1 MIIIPANTLSTGAYE
16 VANSCRF
23 NIADSTQLTKAVS
36 SSATTKYT
44 LSLWVKRGLISTS
57 AAQRFFV
64 STGGSGLGDTY
75 FRFNTDD
82 TIEFSG
88 HGSSATT
95 GGYVIT
101 NRVFRDPTGWMHI
114 VIRYDSTQSTAND
127 RFRLYING
135 VDERGVG
142 GYSTS
147 TMPNQ
152 NVTDNVTANGNTIR
166 IGATASAQYFD
177 GYMAEI
183 HFSEGQS
190 YAPTEF
196 GEYNEDSP
204 TIWQPKEADISYGTS
219 GFYLDFEDSSNLG
232 NDANGGTDF
241 GETNIA
247 AIDQTTDTCT
257 NNFSTLN
264 PLATSSLNDLSQAN
278 VKVSGNSSSNDG
290 ETFSTFIVPNA
301 TAKWYWEMKCTN
313 KDSTGNP
320 KLGFI
325 QASKGFRLR
334 NGGAGYGGAAD
345 GDLDIMVR
353 PDGKVLEN
361 ASTSGSAVISTWD
374 DDDILSF
381 ALDSVNGAFYVGI
394 NGTWQTSGDPT
405 SGSSKTGAIKTWT
418 TTDSQCVDGQ
428 AVCIGS
434 FNTSVTEANFGNP
447 SYSISSSN
455 SDGNGYG
462 NFEYAVPSG
471 YLALCTKNLGSDG
484 G

>member
-57 AAQRFFV
+57 AANRFFV

-75 FRFNTDD
+75 FRFNPND
-82 TIEFSG
+82 TLEFSG

-101 NRVFRDPTGWMHI
+101 NRVFRDPTSWMHI
-114 VIRYDSTQSTAND
+114 VIRYDSTQGTAND

-183 HFSEGQS
+183 HFSEGYS

-241 GETNIA
+241 TEVNLA
-247 AIDQTTDTCT
+247 AADQATDTCT
-257 NNFSTLN
+257 NNFCTAN
-264 PLATSSLNDLSQAN
+264 PLDQYGSYTLSEGNCKISSGHTSWYTI
-278 VKVSGNSSSNDG
+278 G
-290 ETFSTFIVPNA
+290 STMAVQNG
-301 TAKWYWEMKCTN
+301 KWYWETEFDSGTMIEIFVGVHDTSVNRTDTN
-313 KDSTGNP
+313 SWLTGSSLFYNDAGGEIRTDGTNSTADYGTLSAGDI
-320 KLGFI
+320 LGI
-325 QASKGFRLR
+325 ALNMDDKQITLYK
-334 NGGAGYGGAAD
+334 N
-345 GDLDIMVR
+345 
-353 PDGKVLEN
+353 
-361 ASTSGSAVISTWD
+361 GSAIASNVALSSSISEAMPTFLTDANDVI
-374 DDDILSF
+374 F
-381 ALDSVNGAFYVGI
+381 KV
-394 NGTWQTSGDPT
+394 
-405 SGSSKTGAIKTWT
+405 
-418 TTDSQCVDGQ
+418 
-428 AVCIGS
+428 
-434 FNTSVTEANFGNP
+434 NFGGC
-447 SYSISSSN
+447 SAFDVSSGN
-455 SDGNGYG
+455 ADDNGYG
-462 NFEYAVPSG
+462 NFEYDVPTG
-471 YLALCTKNLGSDG
+471 YYALCTKNLAEFG
-484 G
+484 

>member
-1 MIIIPANTLSTGAYE
+1 
-16 VANSCRF
+16 
-23 NIADSTQLTKAVS
+23 
-36 SSATTKYT
+36 
-44 LSLWVKRGLISTS
+44 
-57 AAQRFFV
+57 
-64 STGGSGLGDTY
+64 
-75 FRFNTDD
+75 
-82 TIEFSG
+82 
-88 HGSSATT
+88 
-95 GGYVIT
+95 
-101 NRVFRDPTGWMHI
+101 MHI
-114 VIRYDSTQSTAND
+114 VIRYDSTQGTAND

-142 GYSTS
+142 GYSTD

-152 NVTDNVTANGNTIR
+152 NVADNVTANGNTIR
-166 IGATASAQYFD
+166 IGAATASSQYFD
-177 GYMAEI
+177 GYLAEI

-204 TIWQPKEADISYGTS
+204 TIWQPKKADISYGTS

-278 VKVSGNSSSNDG
+278 VKITGNSSSNDG
-290 ETFSTFIVPNA
+290 ETFSTFIIPNA
-301 TAKWYWEMKCTN
+301 TAKWYWEIKCTN
-313 KDSTGNP
+313 KQSTGNP

-381 ALDSVNGAFYVGI
+381 ALDSINGAFYVGI

-405 SGSSKTGAIKTWT
+405 SGSSTTGAIKTWT
-418 TTDSQCVDGQ
+418 TTNSQCVDGQ

-434 FNTSVTEANFGNP
+434 FNGSIAEANFGNP

>member
-57 AAQRFFV
+57 AANRFFV

-75 FRFNTDD
+75 FRFNPND
-82 TIEFSG
+82 TLEFSG

-101 NRVFRDPTGWMHI
+101 NRVFRDPTSWMHI
-114 VIRYDSTQSTAND
+114 VIRYDSTQGTAND

-241 GETNIA
+241 TEVNLA
-247 AIDQTTDTCT
+247 AADQATDTCT
-257 NNFSTLN
+257 NNFCTAN
-264 PLATSSLNDLSQAN
+264 PLDQYGSYTLSEGNCKISSGHTSWYTI
-278 VKVSGNSSSNDG
+278 G
-290 ETFSTFIVPNA
+290 STMAVQNG
-301 TAKWYWEMKCTN
+301 KWYWETEFDSGTMIEIFVGVHDTSVNRTDTN
-313 KDSTGNP
+313 SWLTGSSLFYNDAGGEIRTDGTNSTEDYGTLTAGDI
-320 KLGFI
+320 LGI
-325 QASKGFRLR
+325 ALNMDDKQITLYK
-334 NGGAGYGGAAD
+334 N
-345 GDLDIMVR
+345 
-353 PDGKVLEN
+353 
-361 ASTSGSAVISTWD
+361 GSAIASNVALSSSISEAMPTFLTDANDVI
-374 DDDILSF
+374 F
-381 ALDSVNGAFYVGI
+381 KV
-394 NGTWQTSGDPT
+394 
-405 SGSSKTGAIKTWT
+405 
-418 TTDSQCVDGQ
+418 
-428 AVCIGS
+428 
-434 FNTSVTEANFGNP
+434 NFGGC
-447 SYSISSSN
+447 SAFDVSSGN
-455 SDGNGYG
+455 ADDNGYG
-462 NFEYAVPSG
+462 NFEYDVPTG
-471 YLALCTKNLGSDG
+471 YYALCTKNLAEFG
-484 G
+484 

>member
-57 AAQRFFV
+57 AANRFFV

-75 FRFNTDD
+75 FRFNPND
-82 TIEFSG
+82 TLEFSG

-101 NRVFRDPTGWMHI
+101 NRVFRDPTSWMHI
-114 VIRYDSTQSTAND
+114 VIRYDSTQGTAND

-135 VDERGVG
+135 VDERNVG

-241 GETNIA
+241 TEVNLA

-278 VKVSGNSSSNDG
+278 VKITGNSASNDG
-290 ETFSTFIVPNA
+290 ETFSTFIMPNA
-301 TAKWYWEMKCTN
+301 TAKWYWEIKCTN
-313 KDSTGNP
+313 KQSTGNP
-320 KLGFI
+320 KLGFS
-325 QASKGFRLR
+325 QASKGFRLL
-334 NGGAGYGGAAD
+334 NGGGGYGGAAD

-353 PDGKVLEN
+353 PDGKTLEN
-361 ASTSGSAVISTWD
+361 GSTSGSAVISTWD
-374 DDDILSF
+374 TDDVLSF

-418 TTDSQCVDGQ
+418 TTDIKCVDGQ

-434 FNTSVTEANFGNP
+434 YNGSIAEANFGNP

-462 NFEYAVPSG
+462 NFEYSVPSG
-471 YLALCTKNLGSDG
+471 YLSLCTKNLGSDG